1 MSDAI
6 VVALISTGVAAVIA
20 IFGTV
25 VSNRIALQA
34 LQAQAKIK
42 KDELEEQ
49 AKLKKA
55 ELEATA
61 KLKKDELEAVAARL
75 RPDVD
80 DDRFTVSST
89 RDTVVMVE
97 TATGRTWLLR
107 HSADGSLSA
116 WVPVERI
123 DDLGEVRKWQAG

>member
-6 VVALISTGVAAVIA
+6 VVALISAGVAAVIA

-34 LQAQAKIK
+34 LQAQAKVK

-49 AKLKKA
+49 AKLKKD
-55 ELEATA
+55 ELEAQA
-61 KLKKDELEAVAARL
+61 RLKKDELEAAAARL
-75 RPDVD
+75 RPDAD
-80 DDRFTVSST
+80 GDRFAVSST
-89 RDTVVMVE
+89 KDMVVMVE
-97 TATGRTWLLR
+97 TATGRTWLLH
-107 HSADGSLSA
+107 HSMDGSRSA

-123 DDLGEVRKWQAG
+123 DDLEEVRK